1 MEKIQGGALPPRMGL
16 ESLTESAQ
24 PRATRPAKKRAA
36 PTYARPSSQKQ
47 TVVFDED
54 ARREYLTGF
63 SKRKTQRRQAAQ
75 AHVQHLIRDEIRQAR
90 LAAAEARKRQA
101 AENVRAERLA
111 YGLAD
116 DNAQQDDDDDRLDR
130 ERDFESDEHRAH
142 VTVQTLDLDHEDA
155 PLPTPRATPPPKPQ
169 TPRTTPAPPTV
180 AAPSG
185 SLTGILEPDVAHAA
199 MSDHVFPT
207 VAARTERERP
217 TTYTSKAERMQE
229 RQRQRAR
236 NHAQAEKR
244 RAQHRAQH
252 AAKKSKTTKS
262 RRS

>member
-1 MEKIQGGALPPRMGL
+1 MGL

-24 PRATRPAKKRAA
+24 PRATQPPKKRAA
-36 PTYARPSSQKQ
+36 PTYTRPSRQKQ

-63 SKRKTQRRQAAQ
+63 SKRKTQRRQAAH

-101 AENVRAERLA
+101 AENVRAEQLA
-111 YGLAD
+111 YGAAD
-116 DNAQQDDDDDRLDR
+116 DRAPQDDDDDDQEEM

-142 VTVQTLDLDHEDA
+142 VTVQTLELDEDA
-155 PLPTPRATPPPKPQ
+155 PRPAPRAAAPPPPP
-169 TPRTTPAPPTV
+169 PRKTTAPPTV

-236 NHAQAEKR
+236 HHAQAEKR
-244 RAQHRAQH
+244 RAQQRAQH
-252 AAKKSKTTKS
+252 TSKKTKTTKP

>member
-1 MEKIQGGALPPRMGL
+1 MGL

-36 PTYARPSSQKQ
+36 PTYTRPSRQKQ

-63 SKRKTQRRQAAQ
+63 SKRKTQRRQAAH

-90 LAAAEARKRQA
+90 LAAADARKRQA
-101 AENVRAERLA
+101 AENVRAEQLA
-111 YGLAD
+111 YGAAD
-116 DNAQQDDDDDRLDR
+116 DRAPQDDDDDDDQEEM

-142 VTVQTLDLDHEDA
+142 VTVQTLELDEDA
-155 PLPTPRATPPPKPQ
+155 PRPAPRAAAPTPPP
-169 TPRTTPAPPTV
+169 PRKTTAPPTV

-199 MSDHVFPT
+199 MSDHVLQSPPAQSASGPLHT
-207 VAARTERERP
+207 RPRPSACRSGSGSAPGTMLRPRSAARNNALSTLRKRP
-217 TTYTSKAERMQE
+217 KRPSPGGHSCVAMRAEMV
-229 RQRQRAR
+229 
-236 NHAQAEKR
+236 
-244 RAQHRAQH
+244 
-252 AAKKSKTTKS
+252 S
-262 RRS
+262 

>member
-1 MEKIQGGALPPRMGL
+1 MGL

-63 SKRKTQRRQAAQ
+63 SKRKTQRRQAAH
-75 AHVQHLIRDEIRQAR
+75 AHVQRLIRDEIRQAR

-101 AENVRAERLA
+101 AENVRAEQLA
-111 YGLAD
+111 YGTAD
-116 DNAQQDDDDDRLDR
+116 DRAQQDDDDDRLDR

-142 VTVQTLDLDHEDA
+142 VTVQTLELDEDA
-155 PLPTPRATPPPKPQ
+155 PRPAPRAA
-169 TPRTTPAPPTV
+169 PAPPSPPPPRKTTAPPTA

-236 NHAQAEKR
+236 HHAQAEKR
-244 RAQHRAQH
+244 RAQQRAQH
-252 AAKKSKTTKS
+252 TAKKTKTTKP

>member
-1 MEKIQGGALPPRMGL
+1 MGL

-36 PTYARPSSQKQ
+36 PTYTRPSRQKQ

-54 ARREYLTGF
+54 ARREFLTGF
-63 SKRKTQRRQAAQ
+63 SKRKTQRRQAAH

-101 AENVRAERLA
+101 AENVRAEQLA
-111 YGLAD
+111 YGAAD
-116 DNAQQDDDDDRLDR
+116 DRAPQDDDDDDQEEM

-142 VTVQTLDLDHEDA
+142 VTVQTLELDEDA
-155 PLPTPRATPPPKPQ
+155 PRPAPRAAAPPPPP
-169 TPRTTPAPPTV
+169 PRKTTAPPTV
-180 AAPSG
+180 AVPSG

-217 TTYTSKAERMQE
+217 TTYMSKAERMQE

-236 NHAQAEKR
+236 HHAQAEKR
-244 RAQHRAQH
+244 RAQQRAQH
-252 AAKKSKTTKS
+252 AAKKTKTTKP

>member
-1 MEKIQGGALPPRMGL
+1 MGL

-24 PRATRPAKKRAA
+24 PRATQPPKKRAA
-36 PTYARPSSQKQ
+36 PTYTRPSRQKQ

-63 SKRKTQRRQAAQ
+63 SKRKTQRRQAAH

-116 DNAQQDDDDDRLDR
+116 DSAQQDDDDDTLNR

-142 VTVQTLDLDHEDA
+142 VTVQTLDLDEDA
-155 PLPTPRATPPPKPQ
+155 PLPKPRAAPPPKPQ

-236 NHAQAEKR
+236 HHAQAEKR
-244 RAQHRAQH
+244 RAQQRAQH
-252 AAKKSKTTKS
+252 TSKKTKTTKP

>member
-1 MEKIQGGALPPRMGL
+1 MGL

-24 PRATRPAKKRAA
+24 PRATRPPKKRAA
-36 PTYARPSSQKQ
+36 PTYTRPSRQKQ

-63 SKRKTQRRQAAQ
+63 SKRKTQRRQAAH

-101 AENVRAERLA
+101 AENVRAEQLA
-111 YGLAD
+111 YGAAD
-116 DNAQQDDDDDRLDR
+116 DRAPQDDDNEEEEEEEM

-142 VTVQTLDLDHEDA
+142 VTVQTLELDEDA
-155 PLPTPRATPPPKPQ
+155 PRPAPRAAAPTPPP
-169 TPRTTPAPPTV
+169 PRKTTAPPTV

-236 NHAQAEKR
+236 HHAQAEKR
-244 RAQHRAQH
+244 RAQQRAQH
-252 AAKKSKTTKS
+252 TSKKTKTTKP

>member
-1 MEKIQGGALPPRMGL
+1 MGL

-24 PRATRPAKKRAA
+24 PRATRPPKKRAA
-36 PTYARPSSQKQ
+36 PTYTRPSRQKQ

-63 SKRKTQRRQAAQ
+63 SKRKTQRRQAAH

-90 LAAAEARKRQA
+90 LAAADARKRQA
-101 AENVRAERLA
+101 AENVRAEQLA
-111 YGLAD
+111 YGAAD
-116 DNAQQDDDDDRLDR
+116 DRAPQDDDDDDDKQEEI

-142 VTVQTLDLDHEDA
+142 VTVQTLARDEDA
-155 PLPTPRATPPPKPQ
+155 PRPAPRAAAPTPPP
-169 TPRTTPAPPTV
+169 PRKTTAPPTA

-236 NHAQAEKR
+236 HHAQAEKR
-244 RAQHRAQH
+244 RAQQRAQH
-252 AAKKSKTTKS
+252 AAKKTKTTKP

>member
-1 MEKIQGGALPPRMGL
+1 MGL

-36 PTYARPSSQKQ
+36 PTYARPSRQKQ

-54 ARREYLTGF
+54 ARREFLTGF
-63 SKRKTQRRQAAQ
+63 SKRKTQRRQAAH
-75 AHVQHLIRDEIRQAR
+75 AHVQRLIRDEIRQAR

-101 AENVRAERLA
+101 AENVRAEQLA
-111 YGLAD
+111 YGAAD
-116 DNAQQDDDDDRLDR
+116 DSAQQDDDHDDKQEEI

-142 VTVQTLDLDHEDA
+142 VTVQTLELDEDA
-155 PLPTPRATPPPKPQ
+155 PRPAPRAA
-169 TPRTTPAPPTV
+169 PAPPPPPPRKTTAPPTA

-236 NHAQAEKR
+236 HHAQAEKR
-244 RAQHRAQH
+244 RAQQRAQH
-252 AAKKSKTTKS
+252 TSKKTKTTKP

>member
-1 MEKIQGGALPPRMGL
+1 MGL

-36 PTYARPSSQKQ
+36 PTYTRPSSQKQ

-54 ARREYLTGF
+54 ARREFLTGF
-63 SKRKTQRRQAAQ
+63 SKRKTQRRQAAH
-75 AHVQHLIRDEIRQAR
+75 AHVQRLIRDEIRQAR

-101 AENVRAERLA
+101 AENVRAEQLA
-111 YGLAD
+111 YGAAD
-116 DNAQQDDDDDRLDR
+116 DRAPQDDDDDDQEEM

-142 VTVQTLDLDHEDA
+142 VTVQTLELYEDA
-155 PLPTPRATPPPKPQ
+155 PRPAPRAAAPTPPP
-169 TPRTTPAPPTV
+169 PRKTTAPPTV

-236 NHAQAEKR
+236 HHAQAEKR
-244 RAQHRAQH
+244 RAQQRAQH
-252 AAKKSKTTKS
+252 AAKKTKTTKP

>member
-1 MEKIQGGALPPRMGL
+1 MGL

-36 PTYARPSSQKQ
+36 PTYTRPSRQKQ

-63 SKRKTQRRQAAQ
+63 SKRKTQRRQAAH

-90 LAAAEARKRQA
+90 LAAADARKRQA
-101 AENVRAERLA
+101 AENVRAEQLA
-111 YGLAD
+111 YGAAD
-116 DNAQQDDDDDRLDR
+116 DRAPQDDDDDDDQEEM

-142 VTVQTLDLDHEDA
+142 VTVQTLELDEDA
-155 PLPTPRATPPPKPQ
+155 PRPAPRAAAPTPPPP
-169 TPRTTPAPPTV
+169 PRKTTAPPTV
-180 AAPSG
+180 AVPSG

-207 VAARTERERP
+207 VATRTERERP

-236 NHAQAEKR
+236 HHAQAEKR
-244 RAQHRAQH
+244 RAQQRAQH
-252 AAKKSKTTKS
+252 TSKKTKTTKP

>member
-1 MEKIQGGALPPRMGL
+1 MGL

-36 PTYARPSSQKQ
+36 PTYARPSSKKQ

-63 SKRKTQRRQAAQ
+63 SRRKTQRRQAAH

-116 DNAQQDDDDDRLDR
+116 DSAQQDDDDDRLDR

-142 VTVQTLDLDHEDA
+142 VTVQTLELDEDA
-155 PLPTPRATPPPKPQ
+155 PRPAPRAAPALPPPPPP
-169 TPRTTPAPPTV
+169 PRKTTAPPTA

-207 VAARTERERP
+207 VATRTERERP

-236 NHAQAEKR
+236 HHAQAEKR
-244 RAQHRAQH
+244 RAQQRAQH
-252 AAKKSKTTKS
+252 AAKKTKTTKP

>member
-1 MEKIQGGALPPRMGL
+1 MGL

-36 PTYARPSSQKQ
+36 PTYTRPSRQKQ

-63 SKRKTQRRQAAQ
+63 SKRKTQRRQAAH

-90 LAAAEARKRQA
+90 LAAADARKRQA
-101 AENVRAERLA
+101 AENVRAEQLA
-111 YGLAD
+111 YGAAD
-116 DNAQQDDDDDRLDR
+116 DRAPQDDDDDDDQEEM

-142 VTVQTLDLDHEDA
+142 VTVQTLELDEDA
-155 PLPTPRATPPPKPQ
+155 LRPAPRAAAPTPPP
-169 TPRTTPAPPTV
+169 PRKTTAPPTV

-236 NHAQAEKR
+236 HHAQAEKR
-244 RAQHRAQH
+244 RAQQRAQH
-252 AAKKSKTTKS
+252 TSKKTKTTKP

>member
-1 MEKIQGGALPPRMGL
+1 MGL

-54 ARREYLTGF
+54 ARREFLTGF
-63 SKRKTQRRQAAQ
+63 SKRKTQRRQAAH
-75 AHVQHLIRDEIRQAR
+75 AHVQRLIRDEIRQAR

-101 AENVRAERLA
+101 AENVRAEQLA
-111 YGLAD
+111 YGAAD
-116 DNAQQDDDDDRLDR
+116 DSAPQDDDDDDDKQEEI

-142 VTVQTLDLDHEDA
+142 VTVQTLGLDEDA
-155 PLPTPRATPPPKPQ
+155 PRPAPRAAAPTPPP
-169 TPRTTPAPPTV
+169 PRKTTAPPTA

-236 NHAQAEKR
+236 HHAQAEKR
-244 RAQHRAQH
+244 RAQQRAQP
-252 AAKKSKTTKS
+252 AAKKTKTTKP

>member
-1 MEKIQGGALPPRMGL
+1 MGL

-36 PTYARPSSQKQ
+36 PTYARPSSKKQ

-63 SKRKTQRRQAAQ
+63 SRRKTQRRQAAH

-116 DNAQQDDDDDRLDR
+116 DRAQQDDDDDTLNR

-142 VTVQTLDLDHEDA
+142 VTVQTLELDEDA
-155 PLPTPRATPPPKPQ
+155 LRPAPRAAAPTPPP
-169 TPRTTPAPPTV
+169 PRKTTAPPTV

-236 NHAQAEKR
+236 HHAQAEKR
-244 RAQHRAQH
+244 RAQQRAQH
-252 AAKKSKTTKS
+252 TSKKTKTTKP

>member
-1 MEKIQGGALPPRMGL
+1 MGL

-54 ARREYLTGF
+54 ARREFLTGF
-63 SKRKTQRRQAAQ
+63 SKRKTQRRQAAH
-75 AHVQHLIRDEIRQAR
+75 AHVQRLIRDEIRQAR

-101 AENVRAERLA
+101 AENVRAEQLA
-111 YGLAD
+111 YGAAD
-116 DNAQQDDDDDRLDR
+116 DSAPQDDDDDDDKQEEI

-142 VTVQTLDLDHEDA
+142 VTVQTLELDEDA
-155 PLPTPRATPPPKPQ
+155 PRPAPRAA
-169 TPRTTPAPPTV
+169 PAPPPPSPPPRKTTAPPTA

-236 NHAQAEKR
+236 HHAQAEKR
-244 RAQHRAQH
+244 RAQQRAQH
-252 AAKKSKTTKS
+252 AAKKTKTTKP

>member
-1 MEKIQGGALPPRMGL
+1 MGL

-24 PRATRPAKKRAA
+24 PRATRPPKKRAA
-36 PTYARPSSQKQ
+36 PTYTRPSRQKQ

-63 SKRKTQRRQAAQ
+63 SKRKTQRRQAAH

-116 DNAQQDDDDDRLDR
+116 DSAQQDDDDDRLNR

-142 VTVQTLDLDHEDA
+142 VTVQTLDLDEDA
-155 PLPTPRATPPPKPQ
+155 PLPTPRAAPPPKPP

>member
-1 MEKIQGGALPPRMGL
+1 MGKKSQVALPPRMGL

-24 PRATRPAKKRAA
+24 PRATRPPKKRAA
-36 PTYARPSSQKQ
+36 PTYTRPSRQKQ

-63 SKRKTQRRQAAQ
+63 SKRKTQRRQAAH

-116 DNAQQDDDDDRLDR
+116 DRAQQDDDDDRLDR

-142 VTVQTLDLDHEDA
+142 VTVQTLELDEDA
-155 PLPTPRATPPPKPQ
+155 PRPAPRAAPAPPL
-169 TPRTTPAPPTV
+169 PRKTTAPPTV

-236 NHAQAEKR
+236 HHAQAEKR
-244 RAQHRAQH
+244 RAQQRAQH
-252 AAKKSKTTKS
+252 TSKKTKTTKP

>member
-1 MEKIQGGALPPRMGL
+1 MGL

-63 SKRKTQRRQAAQ
+63 SKRKTQRRQAAH
-75 AHVQHLIRDEIRQAR
+75 AHVQRLIRDEIRQAR

-101 AENVRAERLA
+101 AENVRAEQLA
-111 YGLAD
+111 YGAAD
-116 DNAQQDDDDDRLDR
+116 DSAPQDDDDDDKREEI

-142 VTVQTLDLDHEDA
+142 VTVQTLELDEDA
-155 PLPTPRATPPPKPQ
+155 PR
-169 TPRTTPAPPTV
+169 PAPPAARAPPPPPPPPRKTTAPPTA

-236 NHAQAEKR
+236 HHAQAEKR
-244 RAQHRAQH
+244 RAQQRAQP
-252 AAKKSKTTKS
+252 AAKKTKTTKP

>member
-1 MEKIQGGALPPRMGL
+1 MGL

-54 ARREYLTGF
+54 ARREFLTGF
-63 SKRKTQRRQAAQ
+63 SKRKTQRRQAAH
-75 AHVQHLIRDEIRQAR
+75 AHVQRLIRDEIRQAR

-101 AENVRAERLA
+101 AENVRAEQLA
-111 YGLAD
+111 YGAAD
-116 DNAQQDDDDDRLDR
+116 DRAPQDDDDDDDDDDKHEEI

-142 VTVQTLDLDHEDA
+142 VTVQTLELDEDA
-155 PLPTPRATPPPKPQ
+155 PRPAPRAA
-169 TPRTTPAPPTV
+169 PAPPPPPPPPRKTTAPPTA

-217 TTYTSKAERMQE
+217 TTYTSKAECMQE

-236 NHAQAEKR
+236 HHAQAEKR
-244 RAQHRAQH
+244 RAQQRAQH
-252 AAKKSKTTKS
+252 AAKKTKTTKP

>member
-1 MEKIQGGALPPRMGL
+1 MGL

-24 PRATRPAKKRAA
+24 QRAARPAKKRSA
-36 PTYARPSSQKQ
+36 PTYARPGGKKQ

-63 SKRKTQRRQAAQ
+63 SKRKTQRRQAAH
-75 AHVQHLIRDEIRQAR
+75 AHVQSLIRDEIRQAR
-90 LAAAEARKRQA
+90 LAAADARKRQA
-101 AENVRAERLA
+101 AENVRAEKLA
-111 YGLAD
+111 YGMAD
-116 DNAQQDDDDDRLDR
+116 ESDLEDEDDRQDT

-142 VTVQTLDLDHEDA
+142 VTVQTLDLEEDVPQPA
-155 PLPTPRATPPPKPQ
+155 PTAPPKAAPKA
-169 TPRTTPAPPTV
+169 APPAAPKAAPKAV

-185 SLTGILEPDVAHAA
+185 TLTGILEPDVTRAA

-207 VAARTERERP
+207 VAARTERQRP
-217 TTYTSKAERMQE
+217 STYMSKAERMQE

-244 RAQHRAQH
+244 RAENRAKH
-252 AAKKSKTTKS
+252 ATKKTTTTTT
-262 RRS
+262 RRT

>member
-1 MEKIQGGALPPRMGL
+1 MGL

-36 PTYARPSSQKQ
+36 PTYTRPSRQKQ

-63 SKRKTQRRQAAQ
+63 SKRKTQRRQAAH

-90 LAAAEARKRQA
+90 LAAADARKRQA
-101 AENVRAERLA
+101 AENVRAEQLA
-111 YGLAD
+111 YGAAD
-116 DNAQQDDDDDRLDR
+116 DRAPQDDDDDDQEEM

-142 VTVQTLDLDHEDA
+142 VTVQTLELDEDA
-155 PLPTPRATPPPKPQ
+155 PRPAPRAAPAPPL
-169 TPRTTPAPPTV
+169 PRKTTAPPTV
-180 AAPSG
+180 AVPSG

-207 VAARTERERP
+207 VATRTERERP

-236 NHAQAEKR
+236 HHAQAEKR
-244 RAQHRAQH
+244 RAQQRAQH
-252 AAKKSKTTKS
+252 TSKKTKTTKP

>member
-1 MEKIQGGALPPRMGL
+1 MGL

-54 ARREYLTGF
+54 ARREFLTGF
-63 SKRKTQRRQAAQ
+63 SKRKTQRRQAAH
-75 AHVQHLIRDEIRQAR
+75 AHVQRLIRDEIRQAR
-90 LAAAEARKRQA
+90 VAAAEARKRQA
-101 AENVRAERLA
+101 AENVRAEQLA
-111 YGLAD
+111 YGAAD
-116 DNAQQDDDDDRLDR
+116 DSAQQDDDDDKQEEI

-142 VTVQTLDLDHEDA
+142 VTVQTLELDEDA
-155 PLPTPRATPPPKPQ
+155 PRPAPRAA
-169 TPRTTPAPPTV
+169 PAPPPPPPPPRKTKAPPTA

-236 NHAQAEKR
+236 HHAQAEKR
-244 RAQHRAQH
+244 RAQQRAQH
-252 AAKKSKTTKS
+252 TAKKTKTTKP

>member
-1 MEKIQGGALPPRMGL
+1 MGL

-24 PRATRPAKKRAA
+24 PRATRPPKKRAA
-36 PTYARPSSQKQ
+36 PTYTRPSRQKQ

-63 SKRKTQRRQAAQ
+63 SKRKTQRRQAAH
-75 AHVQHLIRDEIRQAR
+75 AHVQRLIRDEIRQAR

-101 AENVRAERLA
+101 AENVRAEQLA
-111 YGLAD
+111 YGAAD
-116 DNAQQDDDDDRLDR
+116 DSAPQDDDDDDDKQEEI

-142 VTVQTLDLDHEDA
+142 VTVQTLDLDEDA
-155 PLPTPRATPPPKPQ
+155 PLPKPRATSPPKPQ

-236 NHAQAEKR
+236 HHAQAEKR
-244 RAQHRAQH
+244 RAQQRAQH
-252 AAKKSKTTKS
+252 TSKKTKTTKP